1 MNGDIQTIRLYNLK
15 IHSNGTPYDAL
26 ADTNLNSRLARIS
39 PQRDKM
45 AMIMVHSPVLE
56 IVHIGERNSRKFLL
70 DANPPPGTFDLDM
83 LHNGTLTK
91 YFQGIDVTE
100 NYIYLLSDNEKNMDS
115 EKKQTIKVLD
125 WDGQPRY
132 QYTIPE
138 QYQLGMLVV
147 NEEKNEFYGLSY
159 EDDKIYQFNYFFE

>member
-39 PQRDKM
+39 PQRDKI

-70 DANPPPGTFDLDM
+70 DANPPPGTFDLD
-83 LHNGTLTK
+83 LVHSG
-91 YFQGIDVTE
+91 YFGAHCATHFGHVVPPV
-100 NYIYLLSDNEKNMDS
+100 S
-115 EKKQTIKVLD
+115 EVIV
-125 WDGQPRY
+125 P
-132 QYTIPE
+132 
-138 QYQLGMLVV
+138 V
-147 NEEKNEFYGLSY
+147 
-159 EDDKIYQFNYFFE
+159 